1 VWLVGKTAL
10 NEKEERAMNAKSA
23 MNKCVADAI
32 RVLVCRVGAAP
43 VVEELTASNDGDYLA
58 AMQRVVGGLV
68 TSIPLGDGVD
78 LWCNEEGLLRGL
90 PLNRVIPTIAPA
102 LPPGFED
109 AFVIWLGDDLA
120 RPGEPGEWRIYG
132 DFFLARS
139 TPSGGLKSVSDA
151 DIASYQKRWS

>member
-1 VWLVGKTAL
+1 MRR
-10 NEKEERAMNAKSA
+10 EAMDTKNA
-23 MNKCVADAI
+23 MNKRVAKAI

-43 VVEELTASNDGDYLA
+43 VVEELTASKDGHHLA

-78 LWCNEEGLLRGL
+78 LWCNDEGLLRGL

-109 AFVIWLGDDLA
+109 AFIIRLGDDLA
-120 RPGEPGEWRIYG
+120 MPGEPGEWRIYG
-132 DFFLARS
+132 DFFLARADEDGRLMGV
-139 TPSGGLKSVSDA
+139 TDA
-151 DIASYQKRWS
+151 DIARYQGRWS